1 MAAIVLKS
9 FNGLKPIIKARLL
22 GDSEAQVA
30 QNVRLVS
37 GSLEPLRGV
46 STLKATV
53 LTAPKT
59 IFRYG
64 NSSSE
69 TDYWL
74 EFLNDTDV
82 MRSPVPEDQYD
93 RLYWT
98 DGINPPRYAPN
109 SKILSGSNYPG
120 AFNLLGIPAPTTKPG
135 ISSFSA
141 VVNYTVVTREYVLT
155 FYNPTTNKES
165 LPGPITSVQA
175 VDGEKVAFTNL
186 PTNNQGDAGITKK
199 RLYRKVSTTFRRVA
213 EIDLAATSYDDLA
226 TDASLANATVLA
238 SAIASAPRAS
248 AKAPTVTAGAATS
261 TAAAVSRSYV
271 YTIKNFTVTTGLG
284 ESTNTANYAESGA
297 SSVVTVSADS
307 TQSVTLS
314 GLSNSLGGTHF
325 RLYRKD
331 AGSASYQFVA
341 EFPVS
346 QTSVTDNIRLTVL
359 GGVLQYDGPVA
370 YSAGSAPA
378 ATVGSSSAVSTV
390 NRVYMVTYLDAVG
403 NESGKGPASSI
414 VSVIDGQTAA
424 SISHT
429 ETLPAGVS
437 KKRIYRQ
444 TVTSLGGV
452 LNLNDANWRLVAEVT
467 ANTTSSSDSAP
478 ESSLTV
484 TLSTALQALP
494 VAPGSSPTS
503 NAVIPPKI
511 VPETRIYVYTYVSAY
526 GEEGEPSPVS
536 DAVEIDG
543 SLPVTL
549 TMAGA
554 PSGAYEISLKRIYRS
569 STVGNNAQFQ
579 FVAEVPVAQGS
590 YTDGLKQA
598 ELGEVLPTEGWIP
611 PPAGLKGLRLM
622 ANGAAVGFV
631 GRTVYF
637 SEPNLPHA
645 WPHKYTIDF
654 DIVGIATYG
663 QTVAVMTTSYPFLV
677 QGADPAAMTPT
688 RLELPQACVSKR
700 SILETGDGVIYA
712 SPDGL
717 VALGTSASVM
727 TEAMMSRDI
736 WQTYSPET
744 MQVYLCER
752 RVHCFYTA
760 GATRGCLV
768 FDLTGQGAPM
778 TTTDIPFA
786 SAVTAGFF
794 DAKTDTL
801 YLVQGGSIV
810 RFDRGSALTATW
822 KSKLFRLPFQSTMS
836 VGQVRAAA
844 YPVTLKVFADGT
856 LRHTQTV
863 SSSDHFRL
871 PGGFRALDWELQVE
885 TKSEVSE
892 VIVASSVSEVKSV

>member
-9 FNGLKPIIKARLL
+9 FNGLRPITKPRLL
-22 GDSEAQVA
+22 GDNEAQIA

-64 NSSSE
+64 NSSTE
-69 TDYWL
+69 TNYWL
-74 EFLNDTDV
+74 EFANDTDV

-98 DGINPPRYAPN
+98 DGINPPRYAPS

-120 AFNLLGIPAPTTKPG
+120 AFNLLGIPAPTTKPA
-135 ISSFSA
+135 ISAFTA

-165 LPGPITSVQA
+165 MPGDIFSVQA
-175 VDGEKVAFTNL
+175 VNGEKVAFTNL

-213 EIDLAATSYDDLA
+213 EIDLAVTTYDDLA
-226 TDASLANATVLA
+226 TDASLAGAASLSSAT
-238 SAIASAPRAS
+238 ASAPDAS
-248 AKAPTVTAGAATS
+248 ARAPTVSAPEAAP
-261 TAAAVSRSYV
+261 TAAGISRSYI
-271 YTIKNFTVTTGLG
+271 YTIKNFSVTTSSG
-284 ESTNTANYAESGA
+284 ESTSTEFYAESGA
-297 SSVVTVSADS
+297 SGVVTVTADA
-307 TQSVTLS
+307 TQSVTIS
-314 GLSNSLGGTHF
+314 GMTNSRAGTHF
-325 RLYRKD
+325 RVYRKD
-331 AGSASYQFVA
+331 SNAASYQFVA
-341 EFPVS
+341 EVPVS
-346 QTSVTDNIRLTVL
+346 QTSVVDNIGLTVL
-359 GGVLQYDGPVA
+359 GGVFQYDAPA
-370 YSAGSAPA
+370 TYSAGTAPA
-378 ATVGSSSAVSTV
+378 ASVGASSAVSTV
-390 NRVYMVTYLDAVG
+390 TRVYMVTYVDAAG
-403 NESGKGPASSI
+403 NESGKGPASAI
-414 VSVIDGQTAA
+414 VSVINGVTPVT
-424 SISHT
+424 INHT
-429 ETLPAGVS
+429 ETLPAGVT
-437 KKRIYRQ
+437 KKRLYRQ
-444 TVTSLGGV
+444 TVTTTSGV
-452 LNLNDANWRLVAEVT
+452 LNLNDANWKRVAELT
-467 ANTTSSSDSAP
+467 ANTTTTTDSAL
-478 ESSLTV
+478 EASLTT
-484 TLSTALQALP
+484 TLSATLQSLP
-494 VAPGSSPTS
+494 VAPSGTPVA

-511 VPETRIYVYTYVSAY
+511 APETRIYVYTYVSAY
-526 GEEGEPSPVS
+526 GEEGEPSEAS
-536 DAVEIDG
+536 NSIEIDG

-569 STVGNNAQFQ
+569 STVGSNAQFQ

-590 YTDGLKQA
+590 YTDSLKQA

-663 QTVAVMTTSYPFLV
+663 QTVAVLTTSFPFLI

-717 VALGTSASVM
+717 VTIGASASVM
-727 TEAMMSRDI
+727 TEGMLSRDI

-752 RVHCFYTA
+752 RVHCFYTV
-760 GATRGCLV
+760 GATRGCLI

-778 TTTDIPFA
+778 TTTDIPA
-786 SAVTAGFF
+786 SSAVTAGFF
-794 DAKTDTL
+794 EAKTDTL

-822 KSKLFRLPFQSTMS
+822 KSKLFRLPFQQSMS
-836 VGQVRAAA
+836 IGQVQASA
-844 YPVTLKVFADGT
+844 YPVTLKVYADGT

-863 SSSDHFRL
+863 ANGEMFRL
-871 PGGFRALDWELQVE
+871 PAGFRALDWELQIE
-885 TKSEVSE
+885 ATNEVAE
-892 VIVASSVSEVKSV
+892 VIIASSVSELKSV

>member
-1 MAAIVLKS
+1 
-9 FNGLKPIIKARLL
+9 
-22 GDSEAQVA
+22 
-30 QNVRLVS
+30 
-37 GSLEPLRGV
+37 
-46 STLKATV
+46 
-53 LTAPKT
+53 
-59 IFRYG
+59 
-64 NSSSE
+64 
-69 TDYWL
+69 
-74 EFLNDTDV
+74 
-82 MRSPVPEDQYD
+82 
-93 RLYWT
+93 
-98 DGINPPRYAPN
+98 
-109 SKILSGSNYPG
+109 
-120 AFNLLGIPAPTTKPG
+120 
-135 ISSFSA
+135 
-141 VVNYTVVTREYVLT
+141 VNYTVVTREYVLT

-175 VDGEKVAFTNL
+175 VDGEKAAFTNL

-226 TDASLANATVLA
+226 TDASLASAAVLA

-271 YTIKNFTVTTGLG
+271 YTIKNFTVTTSSG

-297 SSVVTVSADS
+297 SGVVTVSADS

-331 AGSASYQFVA
+331 AGAASYQFVA

-346 QTSVTDNIRLTVL
+346 QTSVTDNIRLTIL

-370 YSAGSAPA
+370 YSAGSAPT

-390 NRVYMVTYLDAVG
+390 NRVYMVTYLDAAG
-403 NESGKGPASSI
+403 NESGKSPASSI

-444 TVTSLGGV
+444 TVTSSGGV

-569 STVGNNAQFQ
+569 STIGNNAQFQ

-590 YTDGLKQA
+590 YTDSLKQA

-663 QTVAVMTTSYPFLV
+663 QTVAVMTTSYPFLL

-688 RLELPQACVSKR
+688 KLELPQACVSKR

-717 VALGTSASVM
+717 VALGASANVL
-727 TEAMMSRDI
+727 TQAMMSRDI
-736 WQTYSPET
+736 WQTYVPASMEL
-744 MQVYLCER
+744 YLYER
-752 RVHCFYTA
+752 RVHCFYNT
-760 GATRGCLV
+760 GTTRGCLI
-768 FDLTGQGAPM
+768 FDTTGQGAPM
-778 TTTDIPFA
+778 TTTDIPVS

-822 KSKLFRLPFQSTMS
+822 KSKLFRLPFQASMS
-836 VGQVRAAA
+836 IGQVQASA
-844 YPVTLKVFADGT
+844 YPVTLKIYADGI

-863 SSSDHFRL
+863 ANSEMFRL
-871 PGGFRALDWELQVE
+871 PAGFRALDWEFQIE
-885 TKSEVSE
+885 ATNEVAE
-892 VIVASSVSEVKSV
+892 VIIASSVSELKSV